1 MADIIKLH
9 DLRPAQ
15 GANKAK
21 TRVGRGEASKGKTA
35 GRGTKGTKARK
46 QVSAAFE
53 GGQMPLHMRL
63 PKLKGFKNPNRV
75 EYQVVNLA
83 DLAEAFPQGGDIAV
97 ADIVAKGLVRPKQ
110 PVKVLAEGD
119 VTVALN
125 VTANKFSKSAE
136 EKLNAAGG
144 SATTVAF
151 SKRAANGEGPV
162 ASAAGEAAPAPEA
175 GSGAKGVLDS
185 DPLQGGS
192 TTVNADPEA

>member
-75 EYQVVNLA
+75 EYQVVNVA

-151 SKRAANGEGPV
+151 SKRAANGQGPV
-162 ASAAGEAAPAPEA
+162 ASAAGEATPAPEA

-192 TTVNADPEA
+192 TTVDADPEA

>member
-9 DLRPAQ
+9 DLRPAE

-21 TRVGRGEASKGKTA
+21 PRVGRGEESKGKTA

-75 EYQVVNLA
+75 EYQVVNVA
-83 DLAEAFPQGGDIAV
+83 DLAEAFPEGGDIAI

-119 VTVALN
+119 INVALN

-136 EKLNAAGG
+136 EKIKAAGG
-144 SATTVAF
+144 TANVVEF
-151 SKRAANGEGPV
+151 SKRAN
-162 ASAAGEAAPAPEA
+162 
-175 GSGAKGVLDS
+175 
-185 DPLQGGS
+185 
-192 TTVNADPEA
+192 